1 MSDKERELK
10 VKWCRLSRRIKKHI
24 AKHNVTGSLAGHP
37 LIKEFQEINN
47 ELINAGFD
55 CPDSELYNT
64 IDYWLGPTPV
74 PKSTTQKPVTYKTP
88 KHQNTQTLDPNIFK
102 GLEESIMDA
111 LGKCTEQYNTIIS
124 RMETPPSPNKYHIN
138 LVWEDEAGESK
149 NIILEEVGKY
159 LKEMGCSELG
169 YDFNDGFLGKEHI
182 YKYEFYGDETKYQT
196 IIQSANYISGL
207 ICSIESFDI
216 KEIAIFGKK
225 ILY

>member
-1 MSDKERELK
+1 MSDKEE
-10 VKWCRLSRRIKKHI
+10 IKKLNSQRDRLRV
-24 AKHNVTGSLAGHP
+24 K
-37 LIKEFQEINN
+37 IKNIISKGENPIEYVKRFQIINN
-47 ELINAGFD
+47 RLIELGYKCSAKAPYLNIEYWERLKTE
-55 CPDSELYNT
+55 PSE
-64 IDYWLGPTPV
+64 I
-74 PKSTTQKPVTYKTP
+74 SKPGIFSNEIQSP
-88 KHQNTQTLDPNIFK
+88 GISASIFK

-124 RMETPPSPNKYHIN
+124 RMETPPPPNKYHIS

-149 NIILEEVGKY
+149 DIILEEVGKY
-159 LKEMGCSELG
+159 LKEMGCTEVG

-196 IIQSANYISGL
+196 IIQSANYISDL
-207 ICSIESFDI
+207 ICNIESFDI